1 MGVPSSRLFELDLR
15 GQLPRQQT
23 EELPRYAVRIDN
35 RMHEDAHA
43 LCDHGHALFPG
54 RYVHVG
60 AMDSTHAILRLGHTT
75 SADKHVRLG

>member
-1 MGVPSSRLFELDLR
+1 
-15 GQLPRQQT
+15 
-23 EELPRYAVRIDN
+23 
-35 RMHEDAHA
+35 MHEDAHA

-54 RYVHVG
+54 HYVHVG